1 MKTKLI
7 IIVSILILAML
18 AACSGEVTQ
27 SEIST
32 DSSKVSQSDTS
43 ADVDRQTDPVAGAM
57 SPEMQLIVGTFLLE
71 DTELA
76 VDAEQAEELLLLW
89 TILRSLTDGD
99 TASSVERD
107 ALVNQISETMSI
119 EQLTTIDAMEITNED
134 LAALAEKLGIET
146 NVGRQ
151 GSSGTPNPEM
161 AGQVPGGEGFVP
173 GMGRGGGAGGGA
185 GGGQSMEGLTP
196 EQIATAQAMRS
207 QRSGTPNRSSI
218 IYMDELIVL
227 LESKIQ

>member
-32 DSSKVSQSDTS
+32 NSGKVSQSDTS
-43 ADVDRQTDPVAGAM
+43 ADIDRQTDPVAGAM

-134 LAALAEKLGIET
+134 LTALAEKLGIET

-151 GSSGTPNPEM
+151 GFSGTPNPEM
-161 AGQVPGGEGFVP
+161 AGQVPSGEGSVS
-173 GMGRGGGAGGGA
+173 GMGRGGGTGGGA
-185 GGGQSMEGLTP
+185 SGGQSMEGLTP
-196 EQIATAQAMRS
+196 EQIATAQAMPS
-207 QRSGTPNRSSI
+207 QRSGIPNRSSV
-218 IYMDELIVL
+218 IYMDELIFL

>member
-18 AACSGEVTQ
+18 AACSGEV
-27 SEIST
+27 
-32 DSSKVSQSDTS
+32 SQSDTS
-43 ADVDRQTDPVAGAM
+43 AGVTDIDGQTDPVAREM

-71 DTELA
+71 DMDLA
-76 VDAEQAEELLLLW
+76 VDAKQAEELLLLW
-89 TILRSLTDGD
+89 TTLRSLTNGD
-99 TASSVERD
+99 TASSVERE
-107 ALVNQISETMSI
+107 ALIDQISETMSI
-119 EQLTTIDAMEITNED
+119 EQITAIDAMEITNED